1 MSEAHPK
8 NPLVPQTQASD
19 PHISAWVT
27 ANAGSGK
34 TKVLIDRVARLLLGT
49 GGKAPDPSR
58 ILCLTYTRA
67 AAANMQNKLFEQLGG
82 WALMEEKALRYAL
95 EALQEPETKL
105 DSGIDL
111 NNARRLFAQALET
124 PGGLKIQTIHAFCE
138 SLLRRFPLEAGV
150 SPHFNLMDEIEAQT
164 ILAEALDRVFVRARE
179 GREPELTQATDY
191 VIRRAQESG
200 ISVLVAEI
208 VAKRGAF
215 AGDATETIDAI
226 YDALEIK
233 AGETEASAVESFF
246 SKTDADDIRG
256 MARCFAQGGSHET
269 KSAARLL
276 PAMQSATKTEW
287 LDALNFAL
295 LTKGN
300 PRSTTRFPTKAVK
313 AIDPGILET
322 VERFQTRLVDL
333 NARLRTIK
341 SAEDSLNLI
350 PFAKALIHEVDT
362 LKHLRDALDFGDLI
376 RLAGDLLQNSEASAW
391 VRYKLDGGVDHIL
404 VDEAQDTSPEQWR
417 VVSAIA
423 EEFFAGDG
431 ANPENRTLF
440 VVGDE
445 KQSIFS
451 FQGAAPDALD
461 KVRTRFRA
469 LLADPQ
475 DPLREPQLR
484 HSFRSAP
491 AVLKVVD
498 EVFKNP
504 AALDGLTATGDAP
517 THIAFREH
525 APGRVE
531 FWPPI
536 STLDEDDPPDW
547 WEPVNKL
554 PDEAPQLRLARGIVD
569 QISAWLDPE
578 NPHELPAKARPVRA
592 GDILILVR
600 RRNDFAEAVIS
611 MLKARGLPVA
621 GKDRMQL
628 NTQLAVKDLLAL
640 ARFALLPE
648 DDLTLA
654 TVLRSPIIGF
664 SEEALYD
671 LAEPRNGRLWGALI
685 ARKEDREDFTAAHAL
700 LSQMLKAA
708 DFLRPFEFFERVLT
722 QHGARGRLLDRLGVE
737 AADPIDELLSQ
748 ALEFENN
755 GPPSLQTFVDAIE
768 SADTQIKREM
778 EQGRDEIRIM
788 TVHGSKGL
796 EAPIV
801 FLPDICALPSEK
813 NYARIFPVSEH
824 APIWAPIS
832 SDAPDMVQVMR
843 TDADAKRLEE
853 YRRLLYVGMTRAED
867 WLIVCGWYGTNQPK
881 DTSWAKL
888 VENAFAQAPETGAT
902 PLLDGNGGV
911 IPSKIFETKG
921 TPDKKKQSA
930 VEEPLLT
937 PLSVPAELMARPKT
951 ETSAAQAIAPSR
963 VGGGKSD
970 AFAPMPLS
978 GEFEDSDP
986 PLSSAERGT
995 RLHLLLEHLA
1005 PLSSDTRL
1013 AAAAKLGASGLI
1025 APVLRILEHQDYAW
1039 MFGANSMAEV
1049 PVHGPVS
1056 ALKGRPIVGTI
1067 DRLVITDSTAHVIDF
1082 KSGRAPADGS
1092 IPSAYLRQL
1101 ALYRAALTDMF
1112 ESRDVRCHLL
1122 WIDENRLDE
1131 PSIEQLDAALASL
1144 LNDGSLD
1151 EKRFDPVDVEAAD
1164 T

>member
-1 MSEAHPK
+1 MSETHPT

-82 WALMEEKALRYAL
+82 WALMEENALRGAL
-95 EALQEPETKL
+95 EALQEPGTKL

-150 SPHFNLMDEIEAQT
+150 SPHFNLMDEQEAQA
-164 ILAEALDRVFVRARE
+164 ILAEALDRVFVKARE
-179 GREPELTQATDY
+179 RTEPELTTATDY

-200 ISVLVAEI
+200 IHALVAEI
-208 VAKRGAF
+208 VAKRDAF
-215 AGDATETIDAI
+215 RGDAADTIDAV
-226 YDALEIK
+226 YAVLEVE
-233 AGETEASAVESFF
+233 AGQTQTSAVESFF
-246 SKTDADDIRG
+246 SKTDADDIRA
-256 MARCFAQGGSHET
+256 MALNFAKGGSHET
-269 KSAARLL
+269 KSAAILL
-276 PAMQSATKTEW
+276 PAMQSASKAQW

-300 PRSTTRFPTKAVK
+300 PRSTSRFPTKAVK
-313 AIDPGILET
+313 AIDPDIVDT
-322 VERFQTRLVDL
+322 VERFQARLVEL

-341 SAEDSLNLI
+341 SAEDSRNLV
-350 PFAKALIHEVDT
+350 PFAKAIIDEVDT

-491 AVLKVVD
+491 AVLAVVD

-504 AALDGLTATGDAP
+504 AALDGLNATGDAP
-517 THIAFREH
+517 THIAFRDH

-536 STLDEDDPPDW
+536 SVIEEDDPPDW

-554 PDEAPQLRLARGIVD
+554 PADAPQLRLARGIVD
-569 QISAWLDPE
+569 QIETWLDLDTPQ
-578 NPHELPAKARPVRA
+578 ELPAKGRPIRA

-654 TVLRSPIIGF
+654 TVLRSPIIGI
-664 SEEALYD
+664 SETALYD
-671 LAEPRNGRLWGALI
+671 LTQGRSGRLWGTLI
-685 ARKEDREDFTAAHAL
+685 ARREERDDFSKAHAL

-708 DFLRPFEFFERVLT
+708 DFLRPYEFFERVLT

-748 ALEFENN
+748 ALEFEND
-755 GPPSLQTFVDAIE
+755 GPPSLQTFVNSIE
-768 SADTQIKREM
+768 NADTQIKREM

-801 FLPDICALPSEK
+801 FLPDICALPTEK
-813 NYARIFPVSEH
+813 NFARIFPVTEQ
-824 APIWAPIS
+824 APVWAPIS
-832 SDAPDMVQVMR
+832 GDSPDVVQAMR

-867 WLIVCGWYGTNQPK
+867 WLIVCGWHGKNQPK

-888 VENAFAQAPETGAT
+888 VESAFAGAPETGMT
-902 PLLDGNGGV
+902 PLLDSNDEV
-911 IPSKIFETKG
+911 IPSQVFESKG
-921 TPDKKKQSA
+921 EPDKKKSTA
-930 VEEPLLT
+930 VDEPLLL
-937 PLSVPAELMARPKT
+937 PLPVPAQLLERPRS
-951 ETSAAQAIAPSR
+951 ETSAPQPIAPSR
-963 VGGGKSD
+963 VGGGQSD
-970 AFAPMPLS
+970 PFDPMPLA
-978 GEFEDSDP
+978 GEYEDSDP

-995 RLHLLLEHLA
+995 LLHLLLEHLA
-1005 PLSSDTRL
+1005 PLQSEARED
-1013 AAAAKLGASGLI
+1013 AAAAMGATDLL
-1025 APVLRILEHQDYAW
+1025 APVLRILNNSAYAW
-1039 MFGANSMAEV
+1039 MFGPDSMAEV
-1049 PVHGPVS
+1049 PIHGPVS
-1056 ALKGRPIVGTI
+1056 ALNGRAIVGTI
-1067 DRLVITDSTAHVIDF
+1067 DRLVFTNSDAHIIDF
-1082 KSGRAPADGS
+1082 KSGRAPANGL
-1092 IPSAYLRQL
+1092 IPASYLRQL
-1101 ALYRAALTDMF
+1101 SIYRAALTDIF
-1112 ESRDVRCHLL
+1112 EQRDVHCHLL
-1122 WIDENRLDE
+1122 WIDENRLDT
-1131 PSIEQLDAALASL
+1131 PTSRQLDAALQSM

-1151 EKRFDPVDVEAAD
+1151 EKRFTPVDLEEVD